1 MAIHYTPDDDH
12 VVLVTIDR
20 PEARNSADVAHF
32 AALRGAWER
41 FAADD
46 DAWVAI
52 VTGVDDAFF
61 TGADLKR
68 YAPEVA
74 DLRRRMAETGADAI
88 DGCRPDDA
96 FHAVLRDVA
105 LYKPVIAAV
114 NGFCVGAG
122 MEMLGGIDLRVAC
135 PEASFGVMEPRRGI
149 IASGGTTVRLPR
161 QIPWAFAMEM
171 LLCADL
177 VPAARALEMGLL
189 NAVVARDQL
198 LPTARDL
205 ARRIVAN
212 APLSV
217 QGTKESA
224 LRSLYADREQ
234 VAQVRDTVT
243 ALARVIET
251 VRPDDPTTA
260 RFAITVAVE
269 ALERLGRDL
278 QSSFDIESSVAKWV
292 VASEDA
298 QEGPRA
304 FAEKRPPRWQR
315 R

>member
-1 MAIHYTPDDDH
+1 MAIHYTSDDEH
-12 VVLVTIDR
+12 VVLITIDR

-32 AALRGAWER
+32 AALRRAWER

-68 YAPEVA
+68 YGSEVA
-74 DLRRRMAETGADAI
+74 DLRRRLAETGADAI
-88 DGCRPDDA
+88 DGCRPDDP

-122 MEMLGGIDLRVAC
+122 MEMLGGVDLRVAC

-161 QIPWAFAMEM
+161 QIPWAFAME
-171 LLCADL
+171 LLMCADL

-189 NAVVARDQL
+189 NAVVPREQL

-217 QGTKESA
+217 RGTKESA

-234 VAQVRDTVT
+234 VVKVRDAAT

-251 VRPDDPTTA
+251 VRADDPSTA
-260 RFAITVAVE
+260 RFALTVAAEV
-269 ALERLGRDL
+269 LEGLGRDL
-278 QSSFDIESSVAKWV
+278 ESAFDIESSVSKWV
-292 VASEDA
+292 VASDDA

-304 FAEKRPPRWQR
+304 FAEKRPPHWRNQ
-315 R
+315 